1 MLRPAL
7 AALAAL
13 TLAAPASAAAHGGDH
28 RLPDAEMFA
37 TNNTAVITDPDDPRL
52 DDKLIGFGREVER
65 IIERGGGDA
74 RGSAL
79 LDGVFFSS
87 DLGTTTFERS
97 RRFDVDDVADD
108 QLHAIADT
116 VRSRFGQQSV
126 LTFDHLP
133 AWDDEVNA
141 VELVVPGVSA
151 QALRDGLLE
160 NQTAREELFGGSVTL
175 DGRLLLVAELADVQ
189 LAREFAASIGGKLS
203 KAQTHH
209 GESTFVEGPAPVRVE
224 HRTLIVE
231 GGSASE
237 VITLQDRGRHMAI
250 DLESSDGTTGF
261 DVERKR
267 FDRVRVDAGDNVDT
281 LVFDGSDA
289 DEAFDVSAAGDRVR
303 LAHDRSHLVIDIDAA
318 ERLDLYAAGGADRFT
333 VDDLSATDTF
343 QVDVDLGAGDGELDR
358 TVVNTS
364 DEDEQ
369 ISVSNFGVVSVLGP
383 TFVRVH
389 EPEPTDRLRVNAR
402 DGDDI
407 LSASTDA
414 MELTLDGGDGGGVLI
429 GGPGDDV
436 LLGGDGFDD
445 VDGGGGDDT
454 AEMRGDFD
462 RFRWAPGD
470 GNDTVDGGP
479 SRDSMFFL
487 GSNDAEAFDVAP
499 NGRRVRFTRD
509 VGNIVMDLE
518 DLEEIDTLAA
528 GGADT
533 FAVGDLGRTPVELV
547 DVSLSPGFG
556 SSGGDGQPDR
566 VTVAGTDGDDALSLT
581 GRVVVSGTATLTGLA
596 AKVNISHAEG
606 ASDTLA
612 IDTGAGDDTVDTS
625 AFAPETI
632 KLEVL

>member
-1 MLRPAL
+1 
-7 AALAAL
+7 
-13 TLAAPASAAAHGGDH
+13 
-28 RLPDAEMFA
+28 
-37 TNNTAVITDPDDPRL
+37 
-52 DDKLIGFGREVER
+52 
-65 IIERGGGDA
+65 
-74 RGSAL
+74 
-79 LDGVFFSS
+79 
-87 DLGTTTFERS
+87 
-97 RRFDVDDVADD
+97 
-108 QLHAIADT
+108 
-116 VRSRFGQQSV
+116 
-126 LTFDHLP
+126 
-133 AWDDEVNA
+133 
-141 VELVVPGVSA
+141 
-151 QALRDGLLE
+151 
-160 NQTAREELFGGSVTL
+160 
-175 DGRLLLVAELADVQ
+175 
-189 LAREFAASIGGKLS
+189 
-203 KAQTHH
+203 
-209 GESTFVEGPAPVRVE
+209 
-224 HRTLIVE
+224 
-231 GGSASE
+231 
-237 VITLQDRGRHMAI
+237 
-250 DLESSDGTTGF
+250 
-261 DVERKR
+261 
-267 FDRVRVDAGDNVDT
+267 VRVDAGDNVDT
-281 LVFDGSDA
+281 LVFDGSYA

-369 ISVSNFGVVSVLGP
+369 VSVGNFGGLGVIGP

-414 MELTLDGGDGGGVLI
+414 MQLTLDGGDGGGVLI

-470 GNDTVDGGP
+470 GSDDVDGGA
-479 SRDSMFFL
+479 SRDSLFFL
-487 GSNDAEAFDVAP
+487 GENVAEAFAVSA
-499 NGRRVRFTRD
+499 NGRHVRFTRD

-518 DLEEIDTLAA
+518 DLEEIDPVAG

-533 FAVGDLGRTPVELV
+533 FAIGDLGRTPVELV
-547 DVSLSPGFG
+547 DVSLADTPIGP
-556 SSGGDGQPDR
+556 GGDGEADR
-566 VTVAGTDGDDALSLT
+566 VTVTGTDRDDALALT
-581 GRVVVSGTATLTGLA
+581 GRVVVGGTATLTGLA

-606 ASDTLA
+606 ANDTLA
-612 IDTGAGDDTVDTS
+612 IDTLAGDDTVDTS

-632 KLEVL
+632 KLEVR

>member
-1 MLRPAL
+1 MRTTRSVVGALVAL
-7 AALAAL
+7 AV
-13 TLAAPASAAAHGGDH
+13 AAPAAAAHDV
-28 RLPDAEMFA
+28 PDAEIFA

-52 DDKLIGFGREVER
+52 RDKLKAFARDVED
-65 IIERGGGDA
+65 IIEDGGGDA
-74 RGSAL
+74 RGSEL

-160 NQTAREELFGGSVTL
+160 DQTAREELFGGSVTL

-231 GGSASE
+231 GGAASE
-237 VITLQDRGRHMAI
+237 AITLQDRGRHMAI
-250 DLESSDGTTGF
+250 DVDSDGTIDF
-261 DVERKR
+261 DVERRR

-303 LAHDRSHLVIDIDAA
+303 LAHDRSHLVIDIDAT

-369 ISVSNFGVVSVLGP
+369 ISVSNFGGLGVLGP

-414 MELTLDGGDGGGVLI
+414 MQLTLDGGDGGGVLI

-462 RFRWAPGD
+462 RFKWAPGD

-518 DLEEIDTLAA
+518 DLEEIDTVAG

-533 FAVGDLGRTPVELV
+533 FAIGDLGRTPVQLV
-547 DVSLSPGFG
+547 DVSLADTPIGP
-556 SSGGDGQPDR
+556 GGDGAADR
-566 VTVAGTDGDDALSLT
+566 VTVAGTDGDDSLALT
-581 GRVVVSGTATLTGLA
+581 GRVVVGGTATLTGLA

-606 ASDTLA
+606 ANDTLA
-612 IDTGAGDDTVDTS
+612 IDTLAGDDTVDTS

-632 KLEVL
+632 KLEVR